1 MVCSLIKENVIED
14 RWGRGRG
21 RGRGGE
27 RERERERER
36 EKRDMTE
43 ENAAACWGMHIV
55 KKVQGAGNVCVL
67 KHFSACY
74 QACLVV

>member
-1 MVCSLIKENVIED
+1 
-14 RWGRGRG
+14 
-21 RGRGGE
+21 
-27 RERERERER
+27 
-36 EKRDMTE
+36 MTE